1 MIAMWHCVIR
11 QDFCSKVLKDLRSCD
26 KIFQKI
32 AIEDLNMLAMNLCA
46 FSKPE
51 EARFVATSQPNP
63 TRINDTHKKNDD
75 TTEEGRHKTNVDKK
89 KRTRARV
96 EKLLTPTT
104 DGSLT
109 KRKRKR
115 QKQVQVKLGFN
126 EDENLDAEETQEIGV
141 GEEETGG

>member
-11 QDFCSKVLKDLRSCD
+11 QDFCSKVLKDLCSCY

-32 AIEDLNMLAMNLCA
+32 AIEDLNMLVMSLCA
-46 FSKPE
+46 FSNPE
-51 EARFVATSQPNP
+51 EAGFVATSQANP

-75 TTEEGRHKTNVDKK
+75 ATEEGRHKTNVDKK

-115 QKQVQVKLGFN
+115 QKQVQVELGFN
-126 EDENLDAEETQEIGV
+126 EDDAEETQEIGV

>member
-1 MIAMWHCVIR
+1 MITMWHCVKR
-11 QDFCSKVLKDLRSCD
+11 QDFCSKVLKDLCSCY

-46 FSKPE
+46 FSNPE
-51 EARFVATSQPNP
+51 EAGFVATSQANP
-63 TRINDTHKKNDD
+63 TRINDTHTQNDD
-75 TTEEGRHKTNVDKK
+75 TTEEGRHETNVDKK

-96 EKLLTPTT
+96 ENLLTPTT

-115 QKQVQVKLGFN
+115 QKQVQVELGFN
-126 EDENLDAEETQEIGV
+126 EDENLDAEETQEIEV
-141 GEEETGG
+141 GEEETN